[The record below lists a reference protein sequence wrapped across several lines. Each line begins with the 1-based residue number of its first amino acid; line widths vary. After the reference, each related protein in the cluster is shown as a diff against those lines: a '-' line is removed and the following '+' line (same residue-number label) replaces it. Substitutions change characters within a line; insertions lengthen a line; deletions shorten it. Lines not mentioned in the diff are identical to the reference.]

1 MEMAN
6 ILLKQLRDIKTTQ
19 VQRKPAS
26 ITSKPEPSPPIQQQ
40 GPPQLPPIGLQYPSS
55 PAPAAQPPPGT
66 YNVPVPADSG
76 YAAPTRQD
84 QASQSPY
91 PPQHPAAMPK
101 PSIQPGRPSY
111 EQQPPP
117 RHEPS
122 PVRPSPPQQPS
133 QPDYRS
139 QQVVPVAKPTPAPV
153 PAKQVVKARKVG
165 LEDFDFLAVLGKGN
179 FGKVMLAEEKRS
191 RSLYAIKVLKK
202 EFIIENDEVERLVIA
217 SRFGNTEMEADGRV
231 RRILPARNQ
240 RSGSSWLRLKNVT
253 LSCWDFILA
262 SRPRHG
268 STLSWSTSVEEI
280 SCCTSRRSSS
290 PCDRRNSTP
299 VRCCWLC
306 SISIARELSTGKFER
321 RPNIMNIY
329 LTKNSYCLC
338 SDLKLDNILLTL
350 DGHIKVADYGLCK
363 EDMWFGKTTSTFC
376 GTPEFMAPEVCY
388 SV

>member
-217 SRFGNTEMEADGRV
+217 SRFATRRWKLTGESVVYIQHAIREAGLHGCGSRTSPFLAGTSFLLPDRDTGLLCHGV
-231 RRILPARNQ
+231 HQWRRSHVAHPEEAVHPAT
-240 RSGSSWLRLKNVT
+240 GEILRL
-253 LSCWDFILA
+253 
-262 SRPRHG
+262 
-268 STLSWSTSVEEI
+268 
-280 SCCTSRRSSS
+280 
-290 PCDRRNSTP
+290 
-299 VRCCWLC
+299 
-306 SISIARELSTGKFER
+306 
-321 RPNIMNIY
+321 
-329 LTKNSYCLC
+329 
-338 SDLKLDNILLTL
+338 
-350 DGHIKVADYGLCK
+350 
-363 EDMWFGKTTSTFC
+363 
-376 GTPEFMAPEVCY
+376 
-388 SV
+388 